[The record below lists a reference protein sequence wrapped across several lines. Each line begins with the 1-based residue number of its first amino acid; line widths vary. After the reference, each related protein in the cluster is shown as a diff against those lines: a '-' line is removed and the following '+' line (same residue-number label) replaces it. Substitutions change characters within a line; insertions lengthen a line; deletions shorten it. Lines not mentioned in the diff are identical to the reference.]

1 MKAKTLFGFIFLF
14 TLISARGQ
22 GTAFTYQGRLNDAG
36 VPAHGSYDFRFKLFE
51 DPDGNNQAGGT
62 LLTNGY
68 PLTNGLF
75 MATLDFGPGF
85 FNGSNYWLEVD
96 VRTNGGSYQNLAPL
110 QPVLATPYAVFA
122 NTASNVSGTIS
133 SLSLSGTYGSAV
145 TFNNNGNNFGGS
157 FSGNGANITN
167 VNAATLN
174 GLSSSNF
181 WKTSGNGG
189 TTGANFLGTIDNQ
202 ALELR
207 VNNQRALRLTPD
219 GSTNNSPNVIG
230 GSPLN
235 SVGPGIVGATIGG
248 GGASVYGGLTGTN
261 LILGDFNT
269 IAGGW
274 GNTTGSTNF
283 DVSEATIAGGA
294 QNTASGISSFIGGGA
309 FNLTYNNNAT
319 VAGGLQNRAGFHGGV
334 VSGTMNSSD
343 GIESII
349 GGGRQNTAQT
359 NTTEA
364 VIAGGFANSVQG
376 SNYESCATI
385 SGGGF
390 NTIQATAT
398 FDGAN
403 PYTGFASSFSTI
415 SGGYF
420 NQIQINAVYSTIAGG
435 RGNALYPNSAYGVIG
450 GGIANVIQGNS
461 VSSTIG
467 GGTNNVIQTGSANCV
482 IAGGMNNTVLAYSA
496 TLSGGYNNIND
507 GFAAV
512 IGGGEGN
519 YVLGDGAATGG
530 GYFNSNSASAG
541 TIGGGQNNII
551 GLYAD
556 HSMIGGGAGNSI
568 VGSFI
573 FPVSCTIGGG
583 NGNTIQTNVSY
594 ATIGG
599 GVTNNIQPNAIN
611 STIAGG
617 AGNMILG
624 GGQNSTIGG
633 GVQNTNVGPYATI
646 PGGLGNLAGPEAFAA
661 GTGAEA
667 GNQGSFVWADFS
679 GAILASTNNNSI
691 TMRGAG
697 GFRFFSNPSATLGV
711 YLAPNGSSWSVISDR
726 NAKKNIQPVNYESIL
741 DKLSQVPVEQWN
753 YKAEKD
759 SDTPNLGPMAQD
771 FKHTFYPGRDDK
783 SISTLEFDGVEMAAI
798 QGLNQKLRQKDAEIQ
813 QLQQSVA
820 ELKQMV
826 SQLAKDKI
834 AAPNDAGN

>member
-1 MKAKTLFGFIFLF
+1 MKTKILLCVSIWFAINAAL
-14 TLISARGQ
+14 GQ
-22 GTAFTYQGRLNDAG
+22 GTAFTYQGRLNDNG
-36 VPAHGSYDFRFKLFE
+36 NPAHGTYDFRFKLYI

-62 LLTNGY
+62 LLTNGFS
-68 PLTNGLF
+68 LTNGLF
-75 MATLDFGPGF
+75 MATLDFGSGF

-110 QPVLATPYAVFA
+110 QPVLPTPYAVFA

-145 TFNNNGNNFGGS
+145 VFNNNGNSFGGS

-167 VNAATLN
+167 VNALTLN
-174 GLSSSNF
+174 GLSAANF
-181 WKTSGNGG
+181 WKTAGNAG
-189 TTGANFLGTIDNQ
+189 TTGANFVGTTDNQ

-219 GSTNNSPNVIG
+219 GSTNNSPNFIG

-235 SVGPGIVGATIGG
+235 VVAPGIVGAAIGG
-248 GGASVYGGLTGTN
+248 GGAAIYGGLSGTN
-261 LILGDFNT
+261 LVLGDFNT

-309 FNLTYNNNAT
+309 FNLTYNNNAV
-319 VAGGLQNRAGFHGGV
+319 VAGGLQNRAGFHDAV
-334 VSGTMNSSD
+334 VSGTLNSSD
-343 GIESII
+343 GVEAFI

-359 NTTEA
+359 NTTESA
-364 VIAGGFANSVQG
+364 IGGGFANSIQG
-376 SNYESCATI
+376 SNYESGATI
-385 SGGGF
+385 SGGGL
-390 NTIQATAT
+390 NTIQATVT

-403 PYTGFASSFSTI
+403 PYTGLASSYSSI
-415 SGGYF
+415 GGGYF
-420 NQIQINAVYSTIAGG
+420 NQIQINSVYSTIAGG
-435 RGNALYPNSAYGVIG
+435 RGNAVYPNSTYGAIG

-467 GGTNNVIQTGSANCV
+467 GGTNNVIQTGSTNCV
-482 IAGGMNNTVLAYSA
+482 IAGGMNNTILAYAA

-519 YVLGDGAATGG
+519 YELGDGSATGG

-541 TIGGGQNNII
+541 TISGGQNNFI
-551 GLYAD
+551 GPYAD
-556 HSMIGGGAGNSI
+556 HGAIGGGGGNSI
-568 VGSFI
+568 VGSFALA
-573 FPVSCTIGGG
+573 VSCTIGGG
-583 NGNTIQTNVSY
+583 NGNSIQTNVSY

-599 GVTNNIQPNAIN
+599 GTTNTIQPNAHD

-617 AGNMILG
+617 AGNLILS
-624 GGQNSTIGG
+624 GGQHSTIGG
-633 GVQNTNVGPYATI
+633 GVGNTNAGPFATI
-646 PGGLGNLAGPEAFAA
+646 PGGVGNLAGAEAFAA
-661 GTGAEA
+661 GTGAQA

-679 GAILASTNNNSI
+679 GSNLPSTNNNSV

-697 GFRFFSNPSATLGV
+697 GFRFFSNPAGTLGV

-726 NAKKNIQPVNYESIL
+726 NAKKNIQALNYEMIL

-759 SDTPNLGPMAQD
+759 SDTPNFGPMAQD
-771 FKHTFYPGRDDK
+771 FKHAFYPGRDDK

-798 QGLNQKLRQKDAEIQ
+798 QGLNQKLQQKDAEIQ

-820 ELKQMV
+820 KLQQLV

-834 AAPNDAGN
+834 SPADDSRN